1 MNYLQI
7 KNNKIVLNNIGNDD
21 IWSFYIIDG
30 NFMLSK
36 YNGIGLPTEDITIIP
51 FPNMGDGIYGDI
63 VFYVNNKKCYNGDIS
78 SITGEAPY
86 FSVSPKNITLRGEN
100 TTQTVIVTSNCEWY
114 TETNSDNFTI
124 IKGSTNFIIQSK
136 NNKNYENEEII
147 VKNCD
152 NLTEIVNVS
161 QIGSQTS
168 KEVLEVS
175 PQYINLKGE
184 NKSFTV
190 DVISICNNSNDFD
203 MKYNLPLI
211 LNKSNSFIEGELN
224 TEESMTTSFTVS
236 NKCSDLSKTVI
247 VEYVKEEEQK
257 SFMWIQQEGMKSVDC
272 IFTSV
277 TETFEYQILSS
288 SNWDIIDYNQEK
300 VNCSKNGNKIKISLS
315 NDKSECKR
323 QTISLR
329 NREGNEVT
337 VLYTIV
343 DGLVETSGIT
353 FTFYENNANQQ
364 TITKNIRQ
372 EKEGDALSFTACVLA
387 YDNIS
392 GEEINWK
399 YNVGKEN
406 FKLDITELSGGK
418 KGQCKTIKFTATE
431 KAIKSKEKTYTLI
444 LKEQKTFK
452 EISIKLTV
460 YRPNESNK
468 SSYEISISP
477 TGGTF
482 NEQEMQN
489 FQVSVTPIYYF
500 NNNPRYIS
508 QNNLIV
514 GESYL
519 GVSAITKMNETIIE
533 PIKNGEDNLI
543 YNLNIPNGMTSFTI
557 YSSATTKN
565 GSATTATTS
574 ATFTITGI
582 TEYEICEFKFDVYDI
597 TEKEVEIDSTD
608 EEFDITLISKLNE
621 EIIPVSTSCNES
633 WVESAVMNEN
643 GQKLIVTVDKN
654 ETSVERNA
662 TIKITQNETTSCN
675 RDLTLKIK
683 QKEKQIVND
692 CMTIDYTVS
701 GLDSAVTV
709 YFKTTNSTQQGSHT
723 VNANGNQSLCNIA
736 EDTVLVVSC
745 SDTGVTVGGDTEFT
759 YKSGTTAN
767 ISLNKKTKIPTL
779 TGLNI
784 QNNQPGNAKI
794 TITINNQIIN
804 NNDLLGTSL
813 NQTYSYTFSG
823 NSTIDIL
830 YETNQWKGGYGI
842 TSWVAIKFIGEYLTY
857 TTDYSNNTKIDDTV
871 GDNNEFWVYAL
882 DTSSCSGSI
891 VTKNGDYTVMVNI
904 IYQGYSQ

>member
-30 NFMLSK
+30 NFMISK

-100 TTQTVIVTSNCEWY
+100 TTQTVIVTSNCEWN

-190 DVISICNNSNDFD
+190 DVISICNNSNDFN
-203 MKYNLPLI
+203 MEYNLPLI
-211 LNKSNSFIEGELN
+211 LNKSNSFIKGKLN
-224 TEESMTTSFTVS
+224 TEESITTSFTVS
-236 NKCSDLSKTVI
+236 NKCNDLSKTVI
-247 VEYVKEEEQK
+247 VEYIKEEEQK
-257 SFMWIQQEGMKSVDC
+257 SFMWIQQEGMKSIDC
-272 IFTSV
+272 IFSSV
-277 TETFEYQILSS
+277 TDIFEYQILSS

-323 QTISLR
+323 QTILLR

-460 YRPNESNK
+460 SRPNENNK

-643 GQKLIVTVDKN
+643 GQKLIVTVEKN
-654 ETSVERNA
+654 ETSIERNA
-662 TIKITQNETTSCN
+662 TITIRQQETTTCN
-675 RDLTLKIK
+675 RNLTLKIK
-683 QKEKQIVND
+683 QKPKQIVNN
-692 CMTIDYTVS
+692 CMTINYTIIGTVNT
-701 GLDSAVTV
+701 VV
-709 YFKTTNSTQQGSHT
+709 YFKTTNGTQEGRHTVSSQGS
-723 VNANGNQSLCNIA
+723 QQLCNIA
-736 EDTVLVVSC
+736 ENTNLVVSC
-745 SDTGVTVGGDTEFT
+745 ENSSIIIEGDTAFT
-759 YKSGTTAN
+759 YYNGDTAN
-767 ISLNKKTKIPTL
+767 ITL
-779 TGLNI
+779 KGNE
-784 QNNQPGNAKI
+784 NQ
-794 TITINNQIIN
+794 
-804 NNDLLGTSL
+804 L
-813 NQTYSYTFSG
+813 
-823 NSTIDIL
+823 
-830 YETNQWKGGYGI
+830 
-842 TSWVAIKFIGEYLTY
+842 
-857 TTDYSNNTKIDDTV
+857 
-871 GDNNEFWVYAL
+871 
-882 DTSSCSGSI
+882 
-891 VTKNGDYTVMVNI
+891 
-904 IYQGYSQ
+904 